1 MKLINKLPYI
11 YDNNTTRPIIE
22 AEEIEAKILHKEIAD
37 VLSQMFVETA
47 TWGLK
52 YWEKLLQL
60 PTINSKSYE
69 ERRSIILTKMR
80 GSKTTTVEVVKQL
93 AYSFFDVEN
102 VTVEEDNAHYIFN
115 LTLENAKFESSNFSD
130 LINAIE
136 LYKPAHLNYSFTF
149 ASKGTVVINSSQ
161 RIALSKLPECNTFR
175 VGTWWKPYSDGYG
188 NIGKVIQARTYDGYS
203 NLPI

>member
-1 MKLINKLPYI
+1 MDLIDKLPYF
-11 YDNNTTRPIIE
+11 YDYGYTRPIIE
-22 AEEIEAKILHKEIAD
+22 AEQKERDILVEEIED
-37 VLSQMFVETA
+37 VLRQMYVLTA
-47 TWGLK
+47 TWGLD
-52 YWEKLLQL
+52 YWENMLYL
-60 PTINSKSYE
+60 PRGIGKTYE

-80 GSKTTTVEVVKQL
+80 GSKTTTIEVVKQL

-115 LTLENAKFESSNFSD
+115 ITLENAKFESSNFSD

-161 RIALSKLPECNTFR
+161 RIALSKFQSAIHLE
-175 VGTWWKPYSDGYG
+175 
-188 NIGKVIQARTYDGYS
+188 
-203 NLPI
+203 